1 MNVNEILSS
10 IDQGFILLP
19 VFQRGYVWNRNQ
31 VRHLMDSLYHK
42 YPVGSLLMWQAHS
55 EGVDNRGNVPAAAS
69 PVKLILDG
77 QQRITTLYGIIK
89 GKQPPF
95 FEGNAGIFT
104 GLYFNVETQA
114 FEFYAP
120 SRMSNNPLWV
130 NVTDLMQKGIGP
142 TMALFFQN
150 EDLQPHLE
158 TYLNRLNAVAAIGET
173 YLHEDTVSGTDKT
186 VDVVVDIFNRINS
199 GGTKLSQ
206 ADLALAKICTVWPE
220 ARDELKLRLSK
231 WSRAGFQFKLEWLL
245 RCLNALVTGEARFS
259 AIADKS
265 ADEIETGLSKTER
278 HVDYLLNLISSQL
291 GLDHTRVL
299 AGPYAF
305 PVMVRYL
312 EQGGGHLADYKEA
325 NKLLF
330 WYIHTFLW
338 GRYSGSTESAL
349 GQDLAAIREGD
360 AGLDNL
366 IENLRIIRGHLHI
379 SPDDFSAST
388 IGARFYPMLY
398 MLTRVNHARD
408 WGTGIEL
415 SNATLGKGTSL
426 EMHHIFPKSRLYKCG
441 YSRNE
446 VNALANFTFLTK
458 ETNLKVSNRHPAEYI
473 PEYVP
478 KHPGAVASHW
488 MPLNDDTI
496 WQLDKY
502 QDFLKARRE
511 LLAEAA
517 NEFLNNLLE
526 SAISSPVPVDAALL
540 DIERLP
546 GGVVSDEEQQQLE
559 DVNRQLVAM
568 GLSEGELRYELIDEL
583 TEQPVA
589 MIDLAWPDGLQVGL
603 SQPVAL
609 LIDEDAA
616 VETLVSQ
623 AGFRIY
629 TDADSLM
636 HYVSQDV
643 LALDVAAD

>member
-31 VRHLMDSLYHK
+31 VRFLMDSLYHK
-42 YPVGSLLMWQAHS
+42 YPVGSLLMWQAYS
-55 EGVDNRGNVPAAAS
+55 ENVNNRGDLPAAAS

-77 QQRITTLYGIIK
+77 QQRITTLYGIIR
-89 GKQPPF
+89 GEQPPF
-95 FEGNAGIFT
+95 FEGNSNTFT
-104 GLYFNVETQA
+104 GLYFNVETEV

-120 SRMSNNPLWV
+120 SRMNNNPFWV
-130 NVTDLMQKGIGP
+130 SVTEMMQNGIGP
-142 TMALFFQN
+142 MVDKIYQDERLKDQAQ
-150 EDLQPHLE
+150 
-158 TYLNRLNAVAAIGET
+158 TYLNRLNAVSTIGLIN
-173 YLHEDTVSGTDKT
+173 LHEDLVSEVD

-206 ADLALAKICTVWPE
+206 ADLALAKICTIWPD
-220 ARDELKLRLSK
+220 ARDELKLRLAK
-231 WSRAGFQFKLEWLL
+231 WRDAGFHFKLEWLL

-259 AIADKS
+259 AITDKS
-265 ADEIETGLSKTER
+265 SDEINAGLSKTER
-278 HVDYLLNLISSQL
+278 HIDNLLNLISSRL

-305 PVMVRYL
+305 PVMIRYL
-312 EQGGGHLADYKEA
+312 EQQGGHLTDYKET

-349 GQDLAAIREGD
+349 GQDLAAIRDTD
-360 AGLDNL
+360 AGLDTL
-366 IENLRIIRGHLHI
+366 IDNLRIIRGHLRI
-379 SPDDFSAST
+379 APDDFSAST

-408 WGTGIEL
+408 WGTGNEL
-415 SNATLGKGTSL
+415 SNAMLGKGTSL
-426 EMHHIFPKSRLYKCG
+426 EMHHIYPKSRLYAHG

-446 VNALANFTFLTK
+446 VNSLANFTFLTK
-458 ETNLKVSNRHPAEYI
+458 ETNLEVSNKYPADYI
-473 PEYVP
+473 PEFTV
-478 KHPGAVASHW
+478 KHLGAVESHW
-488 MPLNDDTI
+488 IPMDAEL

-502 QDFLKARRE
+502 QEFLRGRRN
-511 LLAEAA
+511 LLAEAT
-517 NEFLNNLLE
+517 NEFLDNLLE
-526 SAISSPVPVDAALL
+526 SAASLPTSIEGTLS
-540 DIERLP
+540 DIGNIP
-546 GGVVSDEEQQQLE
+546 GGVSSDEEQKQLE
-559 DVNRQLVAM
+559 DVNSRVVAM
-568 GLSEGELRYELIDEL
+568 GLSEGEFSYELIDER
-583 TEQPVA
+583 TEQPKA
-589 MIDLAWPDGLQVGL
+589 MIDLAWPDGLQTGL

-616 VETLVSQ
+616 VETIVSQ

-629 TDADSLM
+629 TNAQSLM

-643 LALDVAAD
+643 LALDAAAD